1 MFSLFQVNG
10 VSHNLP
16 VIVADGQLRAYQ
28 HGTNILVQTNFG
40 LTVSYDLVYQARVTI
55 PGSYEGQ
62 TCGLCGNYNGREDEE
77 FLLPNGRTAPDEA
90 AFGSAW
96 EVEIPGASCTD
107 RCAGNSCPV
116 CEEKKK
122 DVFRGRNYCGLLT
135 DPDSPFAACHGVV
148 SPSVY
153 QSNCLYDV
161 CLGNGDSQV
170 LCQSIHSYV
179 TACQEAGAPIQPWR
193 SASFCPVSCP
203 ANSHYEVC
211 ADLCTT
217 TCSGDI
223 MDCPETCAE
232 GCQCDDGFFFD
243 GQGCV
248 TLESCG
254 CFERGRY
261 YKPNETVLMSECQQ
275 SCTCVPARG
284 VTCKAQGCSR
294 EEICQIRDGVRA
306 CVSKDIPKPS
316 CSVVRCR
323 EGTICKM
330 INGQAECVPVSQTT
344 CWAGGYLHY
353 HTFDGRVYDFHGTC
367 NYTVA
372 KTCRDDSV
380 LPSFHVIA
388 KSENSGNTQVF
399 YIESVTVQVDGV
411 TVTAARTEVG
421 FVGCGHALT
430 GGTYVNR

>member
-1 MFSLFQVNG
+1 MPGRPSTRVVHARSSTCTYILAKTCTDASHLTPFSISIEKEDWGTRNVSVAKLVSIQVYGITLTLLQNKQGLIMVNG

-62 TCGLCGNYNGREDEE
+62 TCGLCGNYYGREDEE
-77 FLLPNGRTAPDEA
+77 FLLPSGRTAPDVV

-96 EVEIPGASCTD
+96 EVEIPGGSCTD

-122 DVFRGRNYCGLLT
+122 DVFKGRNYCGLLT
-135 DPDSPFAACHGVV
+135 DPDSPFAACHSAV

-153 QSNCLYDV
+153 QNNCLYDV
-161 CLGNGDSQV
+161 CLGNGDAQV

-179 TACQEAGAPIQPWR
+179 TACQEAKVFIQPWR

-203 ANSHYEVC
+203 VNSHYEVC
-211 ADLCTT
+211 TDLCST

-232 GCQCDDGFFFD
+232 GCQCDEGFFFD

-248 TLESCG
+248 TPESCG

-261 YKPNETVLMSECQQ
+261 YKPNETVLMNECQQ

-284 VTCKAQGCSR
+284 VTCKAHGCSR

-306 CVSKDIPKPS
+306 CVSKAW
-316 CSVVRCR
+316 
-323 EGTICKM
+323 
-330 INGQAECVPVSQTT
+330 N
-344 CWAGGYLHY
+344 
-353 HTFDGRVYDFHGTC
+353 FD
-367 NYTVA
+367 
-372 KTCRDDSV
+372 
-380 LPSFHVIA
+380 P
-388 KSENSGNTQVF
+388 
-399 YIESVTVQVDGV
+399 
-411 TVTAARTEVG
+411 
-421 FVGCGHALT
+421 
-430 GGTYVNR
+430 